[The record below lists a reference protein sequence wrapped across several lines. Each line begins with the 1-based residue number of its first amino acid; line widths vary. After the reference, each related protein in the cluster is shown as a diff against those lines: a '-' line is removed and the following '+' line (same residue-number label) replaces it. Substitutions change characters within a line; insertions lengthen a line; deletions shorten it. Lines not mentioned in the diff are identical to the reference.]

1 MARAAAQQVTTV
13 SCQVAGA
20 DSKAESKQCEKV
32 GLFIPQLREKC
43 QVMLPAVNWERLPP
57 IQGPFF
63 FKT

>member
-32 GLFIPQLREKC
+32 GLFIPQLH
-43 QVMLPAVNWERLPP
+43 
-57 IQGPFF
+57 
-63 FKT
+63 